1 MKKVLYLLLIA
12 WMTTVHLP
20 AAFAQI
26 AAAGQITGTIL
37 DTSGAVVPDAKI
49 TVTNTQTGVQRE
61 TRSNATGNYGVPLL
75 PVGVYDV
82 EAQKEGFQV
91 ARKTG
96 LTLDIDGVARA
107 DLVLT
112 AGSTTSIVN
121 VTASAAQLNTE
132 NAEVSDVISGGMIS
146 DLPLNGRNFTQLMVL
161 NSSAYETFGSPIG
174 MFRPTQGLEIGLAG
188 GRVTSQ
194 AYEIDGMENRDLTFG
209 EPIILPSLEAVQEFK
224 MGTKTYSA
232 EYGGM
237 ANQINLHFRSGTN
250 ALHGSAYEFLRN
262 NALDARSFFDP
273 PTIPKLEQN
282 QFGYSLGGPVY
293 IPKLYDGRNK
303 SFFFANYEGTRHIQ
317 TSSPEYQIVP
327 TLAQRAGQFT
337 DPITDPLTGQLF
349 PESQG
354 IYQVPLNRFSQF
366 AIEELKFAV
375 TPNTNVSGYNW
386 VGTSSL
392 PADANQ
398 QNYKFDQNFGPRNSA
413 FFRYSRSFSS
423 LNQGGYD
430 LSGNYGST
438 FCLVDT
444 NQVQGAWT
452 RTFSP
457 TVVNQVTG
465 GYSSMFLLDTAPTI
479 SMAEYNSFGLSG
491 GFSTVAFPEIPQVGF
506 VGNNL
511 GSMGTYAWWPYPE
524 EDSLLSVADSLSVI
538 KGSHTLAIG
547 GDFVHYNRL
556 NGNAANWGSWTFN
569 GQYSGDPFADFLL
582 GNPSYVTIYAP
593 TPLAQTVQQAIF
605 IMPLDTFAA
614 YFNDTWKVSRRLTV
628 DLGLRYDFYQEAHE
642 AKGRFF
648 WFDYKIPG
656 GGACTATKQ
665 AIAVGAGS
673 DLLAYCGSEP
683 APNAKKPFAPRLAL
697 AFLPTH
703 SDRTVIHVGYGIF
716 YDGYE
721 EQDAENEANH
731 YPFID
736 FLSLTGTPGVNL
748 LSTATPIPPITT
760 IGPANASQ
768 VGGCCYAP
776 IVKKNPYEQQ
786 WTFSV
791 ERKLA
796 LNTTLEVSYV
806 GSDARHLP
814 SRTNI
819 NQPTQ
824 YNPAHPLTVTA
835 RRPYQNIPSD
845 VFDQETNFNSE
856 YQAGNVKLE
865 HRGRSLVLTA
875 AYTYAHSLDDKS
887 GAFGIANDIGGATGP
902 MDNFNFRR
910 DYGSSTF
917 DITHRAVFS
926 FVAPIP
932 VGHGE
937 RFLAKLNRPADLL
950 MGGWQ
955 INSIITLQTGFPFS
969 AAGYDL
975 GGLTGSYGDRAD
987 LVGNPNPP
995 GFKKS
1000 YQEWFN
1006 PAAFNNAAPGFE
1018 GNSGRNILRTP
1029 GMKNWDLSLFKNI
1042 TIGEHAKLQV
1052 RGEFFNAW
1060 NWTNFGYPYPY
1071 LGASMGSIYSAG
1083 PGRIVQVAAKVIF

>member
-1 MKKVLYLLLIA
+1 MKKVLFLLLIA

-20 AAFAQI
+20 AAFAQT
-26 AAAGQITGTIL
+26 AGAGQITGTIL
-37 DTSGAVVPDAKI
+37 DTSGAVVPDVKV
-49 TVTNTQTGVQRE
+49 TVTNTQTNVQRE

-82 EAQKEGFQV
+82 AAQKEGFNV
-91 ARKTG
+91 AQKTG
-96 LTLDIDGVARA
+96 LTLNIGDVARA
-107 DLVLT
+107 DLILT
-112 AGSTTSIVN
+112 VGSTTSIVS

-132 NAEVSDVISGGMIS
+132 NAEMSDVISGGMIS

-161 NSSAYETFGSPIG
+161 DSSAYVTFGSPIG
-174 MFRPTQGLEIGLAG
+174 GFRPTQGLEIGLAG

-194 AYEIDGMENRDLTFG
+194 AYMIDGMNNRDLTFG

-237 ANQINLHFRSGTN
+237 ANQINIHFKSGTN
-250 ALHGSAYEFLRN
+250 LLHGSAFEFLRN
-262 NALDARSFFDP
+262 NDLDARSFFDP

-317 TSSPEYQIVP
+317 TTSPVYQIVP
-327 TLAQRAGQFT
+327 TLPQREGQFT
-337 DPITDPLTGQLF
+337 DPITDPLTGEPF
-349 PESQG
+349 PNNQ
-354 IYQVPLNRFSQF
+354 IPLNRFSQF
-366 AIEELKFAV
+366 AIEELKFAL
-375 TPNTNVSGYNW
+375 TPNTDVSGYNW
-386 VGTSSL
+386 VGNSSL
-392 PADANQ
+392 PAHANQ
-398 QNYKFDQNFGPRNSA
+398 QNYKFDQNFGSHNSA

-423 LNQGGYD
+423 ASQGGVD
-430 LSGNYGST
+430 LSGNYGSS
-438 FCLVDT
+438 FSLADT
-444 NQVQGAWT
+444 NQFQGAWT
-452 RTFSP
+452 HTFSP
-457 TVVNQVTG
+457 TVVNQATG
-465 GYSSMFLLDTAPTI
+465 GYSSEFFLDTAPTI
-479 SMAEYNSFGLSG
+479 SMAEYDSFGLSG
-491 GFSTVAFPEIPQVGF
+491 GFSTIAFPQIPQVGF
-506 VGNNL
+506 VGINL
-511 GSMGTYAWWPYPE
+511 GEMGTTSTWPYPE
-524 EDSLLSVADSLSVI
+524 EDADLSVADSLSVI
-538 KGSHTLAIG
+538 KGSHTLSIG
-547 GDFVHYNRL
+547 GDFTHYKRL
-556 NGNAANWGSWTFN
+556 NGNGANWGDYTFN
-569 GQYSGDPFADFLL
+569 GGYSGNPFADFLL
-582 GNPSYVTIYAP
+582 GYPNSISVFFP
-593 TPLAQTVQQAIF
+593 TPLAQTVQQGIY
-605 IMPLDTFAA
+605 IMPLDTFAT

-628 DLGLRYDFYQEAHE
+628 DLGLRYDYYQEAYE
-642 AKGRFF
+642 AKDRFF
-648 WFDYKIPG
+648 WFDYKTPG
-656 GGACTATKQ
+656 GGACTASKQ
-665 AIAVGAGS
+665 AIALGVGASG
-673 DLLAYCGSEP
+673 LMRYCGSEP
-683 APNAKKPFAPRLAL
+683 APNAKKPFAPRVGL

-703 SDRTVIHVGYGIF
+703 SQRTVIRVGYGIF

-736 FLSLTGTPGVNL
+736 YQVLTGTPGVNL
-748 LSTATPIPPITT
+748 LSTATPLPPITT

-768 VGGCCYAP
+768 IGGCCYAP

-786 WTFSV
+786 WTFSL
-791 ERKLA
+791 ERELA
-796 LNTTLEVSYV
+796 RNTTLVVSYV

-814 SRTNI
+814 SRVEI
-819 NQPTQ
+819 NQPVQ
-824 YNPAHPLTVTA
+824 YNPANPLSVTA

-865 HRGRSLVLTA
+865 HRARSLVLTA
-875 AYTYAHSLDDKS
+875 AYTYGHSVDDRS
-887 GAFGIANDIGGATGP
+887 GAFGIGNDINGWAAP
-902 MDNFNFRR
+902 MDSLNFRR

-950 MGGWQ
+950 IGGWQ

-975 GGLTGSYGDRAD
+975 GGLTDSYGDRAD
-987 LVGNPNPP
+987 LVGNPNPS

-1000 YQEWFN
+1000 YLEWFN
-1006 PAAFNNAAPGFE
+1006 AAAFANAAPGFE

-1060 NWTNFGYPYPY
+1060 NWTNFGYPNAY

-1083 PGRIVQVAAKVIF
+1083 PGRVVQVAAKLIF